1 MGLYHDYFQTGI
13 LFNQSRKIIL
23 KNKKVVNITHKSNS
37 LRKAIAQAVVKVGY
51 QQTIQTIKDNK
62 VPKGNI
68 FEMAKV
74 AGLFAAKKTSDM
86 IPDCHPLPIEYTSIT
101 YEMKELEIY
110 IYAEIH
116 TIYKTGVEVEAMHAA
131 SVVALTMY
139 DMLKPI
145 DKNVEIQQIKLLE
158 KRGGKSDKSNS
169 FDLPLTASILV
180 CSDSISKG
188 DKKDRA
194 GKVIMEKLQTIGV
207 DVSDYEIIPDEKEDI
222 QTKIREF
229 HRKGVNLILVTGGT
243 GLSKRDV
250 TPEAVQP
257 LLEREI
263 PGVAEAIRSYGQN
276 RTPLAMLSRSIAGL
290 IGNTLVITM
299 PGSTKGAEE
308 SMDAVFPSILHI
320 FKIIEGAQH

>member
-1 MGLYHDYFQTGI
+1 M
-13 LFNQSRKIIL
+13 
-23 KNKKVVNITHKSNS
+23 VNITHKSNS
-37 LRKAIAQAVVKVGY
+37 LRKAIAQAVVKVGA
-51 QQTIQTIKDNK
+51 QQTIQIIKDNK

-101 YEMKELEIY
+101 YEIKELQIY
-110 IYAEIH
+110 IYVEIH

-145 DKNVEIQQIKLLE
+145 DKNIEIQNIKLLE
-158 KRGGKSDKSNS
+158 KRGGKSDKKDS

-188 DKKDRA
+188 EKKDRA
-194 GKVIMEKLQTIGV
+194 GKVIMNKLQNEGV
-207 DVSDYEIIPDEKEDI
+207 KVYDYEIIPDEKEDI
-222 QTKIREF
+222 QAKVKEYLK
-229 HRKGVNLILVTGGT
+229 KGVNLILITGGT
-243 GLSKRDV
+243 GLSKRDI
-250 TPEAVQP
+250 TPEAIQP

-290 IGNTLVITM
+290 IGNTLIITM
-299 PGSTKGAEE
+299 PGSTQGAEE